1 MTADFIGYV
10 LAHKMSFLWSV
21 GDKSKL
27 PPQNEEY
34 LNTKDNTNKS
44 EEKKI
49 KSPSPSTSSEEP
61 KKESLN
67 HLLLEKSS
75 EISYKPA
82 TTSGQQ
88 PEISSKQSTATSSS
102 NNKPNI
108 KRKIQDQDEDFD
120 DFVVEKTKIAKE
132 DDENSEI
139 STSGN
144 DEPDGSSLLA
154 TIVAAITPS
163 SSIGKKSV
171 KRTLDSPESSPSYHS
186 DVKKSRNNEIS
197 SSFSSSN
204 NSVQFDEKV
213 VKNENSASN
222 INDPKITSESSNTNT
237 VKEFSED
244 STTVNKKRKVLVFP
258 KEILSPKKM
267 LADLPSIVNNYVAKN
282 SSSTTENEPAEF
294 EISDLKAFNEDQE
307 KSEERGK
314 ELMKAF
320 EDD

>member
-34 LNTKDNTNKS
+34 LTTTKDENKS
-44 EEKKI
+44 EENKR
-49 KSPSPSTSSEEP
+49 KSPSSPSTSSEEP
-61 KKESLN
+61 KKDSLN

-75 EISYKPA
+75 EIS
-82 TTSGQQ
+82 
-88 PEISSKQSTATSSS
+88 SKQATAFGKQLTATSSS

-139 STSGN
+139 SSSGN

-154 TIVAAITPS
+154 TIVSAITPS

-213 VKNENSASN
+213 VKNENSTSN
-222 INDPKITSESSNTNT
+222 INDPKITTTESSNTNT

-282 SSSTTENEPAEF
+282 SSNQSTDEDESAEF

>member
-34 LNTKDNTNKS
+34 LTTKDNNKS
-44 EEKKI
+44 EENKT

-61 KKESLN
+61 KKESL
-67 HLLLEKSS
+67 HHQLLEKSS
-75 EISYKPA
+75 EISYKQV

-88 PEISSKQSTATSSS
+88 PEISSKQSTTASSS

-139 STSGN
+139 SSSGN

-154 TIVAAITPS
+154 TIVSAITPS

-222 INDPKITSESSNTNT
+222 INDPKITTESSNTNT